1 MALTIV
7 ALAAVALS
15 LALAT
20 HYRIRCRRAEREFD
34 GLVAQLDRHEEALG
48 RAPVAYIAWDR
59 TGDDEY
65 HSAGLPLLIGLHPT
79 TAVSWNVLRGR
90 LAPADG
96 AMLEDAVAALLQ
108 GGEPFATTVRT
119 VDGERARAVSGM
131 RADQGVRRMDVLW
144 IADATAA
151 SAPAARF
158 AADARALREERDRF
172 LTLLDAMPLPVWQ
185 RARDL
190 SLAFCNRAYAAAVDA
205 EAPAAALVDGREIA
219 AGLVD
224 PSGRA
229 LAERAIRAGAPQSES
244 HHIVVAG
251 SRRFVEFCEFPL
263 GDAGFV
269 GGYAQDF
276 TAMEGIQANLN
287 LHIDAHAEVLEQL
300 RSGIAMFGP
309 DGHLRFFN
317 RGYAALWRLD
327 AEWLAG
333 EPALGEILE
342 VLRERRRLPEVAD
355 FRAYKQTRLAMFQ
368 AVLEPREEYLYLPD
382 DTTVRE
388 IVAPHPLGGLM
399 FLYEDVT
406 DRLAL
411 ETSYNTLTAVQRE
424 TLNELREGV
433 AVYGTDGRIKLCN
446 PAFLRHWRL
455 TEGFVAAEPHIAEVV
470 ERNRPLF
477 RFEGGWEAFKQS
489 IVDRVMRRVTGAGR
503 LPLTDGRVIDFNTV
517 PLPDGSVLYSET
529 DVTDSYNVE
538 RALVERNE
546 ALQEAD
552 RLKTEFLAN
561 VSYELRT
568 PLNTIIGFTE
578 ILSNAYFGD
587 LNLRQA
593 EYTRGILEA
602 SQRLLALIND
612 ILDLAMVEAG
622 QLTLEPERIDVPA
635 LLESVLGLA
644 RERAREQNLDIVSEA
659 TPDAGPIVADARRLR
674 QVLFNLVSN
683 ALKFTPPG
691 GRVALRAHRDGGDVV
706 IEVSDTGIGIVK
718 DDLQRVFAAFERG
731 RSGAEPPL
739 GEQRTAGAGLGL
751 TLVKKFIEMHG
762 GRIDLRST
770 LGEGTTVTCRLP
782 IGGGAAEGGA
792 AMTDPGPAPAP
803 RPSETPSARHSL
815 P

>member
-1 MALTIV
+1 MAVTILALTV
-7 ALAAVALS
+7 AVLS
-15 LALAT
+15 LALAA
-20 HYRIRCRRAEREFD
+20 HHRIRCRRAERSYD
-34 GLVAQLDRHEEALG
+34 ALIGRLDRHEAALAQ
-48 RAPVAYIAWDR
+48 APLAYVSWDR
-59 TGDDEY
+59 SGDDEY
-65 HSAGLPLLIGLHPT
+65 HSTSLPLLLGLHPT
-79 TAVSWNVLRGR
+79 AAVSWEMLRDR
-90 LAPADG
+90 LMPTDG
-96 AMLEDAVAALLQ
+96 VMLEDAVAVLLQ
-108 GGEPFATTVRT
+108 SGESFSTVVRT
-119 VDGERARAVSGM
+119 SDASRAIAVSGM
-131 RADQGVRRMDVLW
+131 RVDAARRMDVLW
-144 IADATAA
+144 LADATVAA
-151 SAPAARF
+151 APMAQLAGDAA
-158 AADARALREERDRF
+158 ALRAERDRF
-172 LTLLDAMPLPVWQ
+172 LALFDALPMPIWQ
-185 RARDL
+185 RARDM
-190 SLAFCNRAYAAAVDA
+190 SLAFCNRAYALAVDA
-205 EAPAAALVDGREIA
+205 PAPAAALIDGREIA

-229 LAERAIRAGAPQSES
+229 LAERAVRTGTAQSES
-244 HHIVVAG
+244 HHLVVAG
-251 SRRFVEFCEFPL
+251 SRRFFEFCEFPL
-263 GDAGFV
+263 GGGGFV

-276 TAMEGIQANLN
+276 TAMESVQADLN

-309 DGHLRFFN
+309 DGHLKFFN

-327 AEWLAG
+327 TEWLA
-333 EPALGEILE
+333 ESPPLGEILE
-342 VLRERRRLPEVAD
+342 ALRERRRLPEVVD
-355 FRAYKQTRLAMFQ
+355 FRAYKQARLAMFQ
-368 AVLEPREEYLYLPD
+368 EVIEPHEEYLYLPD

-446 PAFLRHWRL
+446 PAFLRHWNL
-455 TEGFVAAEPHIAEVV
+455 AESFVGSEPHIADVV
-470 ERNRPLF
+470 ERNKPLL
-477 RFEGGWEAFKQS
+477 RHEGSWNTFKQS
-489 IVDRVMRRVTGAGR
+489 MVDRVMQRVTGAGR
-503 LPLTDGRVIDFNTV
+503 LPLTDGRVVDFNTV

-529 DVTDSYNVE
+529 DVTDSYNIE

-587 LNLRQA
+587 LNLRQT
-593 EYTRGILEA
+593 EYTKGILEA

-622 QLTLEPERIDVPA
+622 QLTLEPEQIDVPA

-644 RERAREQNLDIVSEA
+644 RERARNQNLEIAAETA
-659 TPDAGPIVADARRLR
+659 PDAGSIVADGRRLR

-683 ALKFTPPG
+683 AVKFTPPG
-691 GRVALRAHRDGGDVV
+691 GHVTLRARRVDGQLA
-706 IEVSDTGIGIVK
+706 IEVSDDGIGIVK
-718 DDLQRVFAAFERG
+718 EDLNRVFDAFERG
-731 RSGAEPPL
+731 RAGAEPPL

-762 GRIDLRST
+762 GRIELRST
-770 LGEGTTVTCRLP
+770 LGEGTTVTCWLP
-782 IGGGAAEGGA
+782 ADR
-792 AMTDPGPAPAP
+792 TDLIEAP
-803 RPSETPSARHSL
+803 REPALQQAPPIRRLL